1 MSINKEIRQKAIIEA
16 LTEGPKTVKIL
27 DELVTEKLSLNSLIS
42 SATRNRDLRDLREKG
57 FKIEVKRNK
66 ASEPEYILKNTRL
79 DLECDSKNI
88 ASIIKL
94 IKFGLDSGLVEDK
107 NLERS
112 IMKLSATLNL
122 PLKAL
127 RIDGLKKITK
137 LNSSSSELIEKA
149 ISKNCAIEFKIKQ
162 PSDSKIRTV
171 RGYPQEIFI
180 QDKFI
185 YLSIKRPAKDT
196 YIYDWREYRLDRFI
210 ELEKSKYIKI
220 YPKDKDPFSDK
231 CHKAVKIK
239 LKVFPPLTKFFEAD
253 MYKLEKIESRKEFD
267 LYEGSINKPPFR
279 IIKDFLAL
287 LPHVQIIDNKE
298 LAEEFNSI
306 LKSSLR

>member
-1 MSINKEIRQKAIIEA
+1 MSIIKETRQKAIIEA

-27 DELVTEKLSLNSLIS
+27 DEIVTERLSLNSLIS
-42 SATRNRDLRDLREKG
+42 SATRNRDIRDLREKG
-57 FKIEVKRNK
+57 FRIEVKRNK

-79 DLECDSKNI
+79 ELECDSKNI
-88 ASIIKL
+88 TSIIKL
-94 IKFGLDSGLVEDK
+94 IKFGLYSGLVEDK
-107 NLERS
+107 NLEKS
-112 IMKLSATLNL
+112 IKKLSATLNL

-127 RIDGLKKITK
+127 RINGLKKITK
-137 LNSSSSELIEKA
+137 LNSSSLELIEKA
-149 ISKNCAIEFKIKQ
+149 INKNCAMEFKIKQ
-162 PSDSKIRTV
+162 PSDSKVRTV

-185 YLSIKRPAKDT
+185 YLSLKRPVKDT

-220 YPKDKDPFSDK
+220 YPKDKDPFPDK
-231 CHKAVKIK
+231 GHKAVKIK
-239 LKVFPPLTKFFEAD
+239 LKVFPPLSKFFEAD
-253 MYKLEKIESRKEFD
+253 MYKLEKIESNKEYD